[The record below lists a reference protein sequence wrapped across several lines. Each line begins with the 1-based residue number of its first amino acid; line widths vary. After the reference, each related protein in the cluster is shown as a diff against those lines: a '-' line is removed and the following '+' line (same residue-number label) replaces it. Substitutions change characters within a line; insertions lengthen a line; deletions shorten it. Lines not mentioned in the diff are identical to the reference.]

1 MPYSS
6 VLILFHVNCQTKIR
20 FHLKLIDVLLFDT
33 PGPKTDKIYILN
45 SKTTQKVEHRES
57 DRVDNRWMNRI
68 FDVLQSDDPEHQRRM
83 EEIERRLLEQKLQWQ
98 QKQSEADAK
107 WLQAEEQ
114 NMVNTVKPG
123 LHVNV
128 PLY

>member
-1 MPYSS
+1 
-6 VLILFHVNCQTKIR
+6 
-20 FHLKLIDVLLFDT
+20 
-33 PGPKTDKIYILN
+33 
-45 SKTTQKVEHRES
+45 
-57 DRVDNRWMNRI
+57 MNRI